1 MMRSPGTPRRNR
13 LLIVVAAAFAAATTL
28 AACAGNGSTAS
39 SGSATS
45 ADITWWGW
53 TPTVQGA
60 DAYIKAFN
68 EAYPAIHVTFKE
80 ITIAGYD
87 AAMRPALASSVGPDV
102 FDIAPGGGIGS
113 IQTIDRCLEGFGDI
127 VILQSAVPKIAGVEP

>member
-1 MMRSPGTPRRNR
+1 MHMMRSLGTPRRNR
-13 LLIVVAAAFAAATTL
+13 LLLVVVAAFAAATTL
-28 AACAGNGSTAS
+28 AACASSGTKAS
-39 SGSATS
+39 SGSANS

-68 EAYPAIHVTFKE
+68 EAYPDIHVTFKE

-102 FDIAPGGGIGS
+102 FDIAPG
-113 IQTIDRCLEGFGDI
+113 
-127 VILQSAVPKIAGVEP
+127 